1 MFSGI
6 VEAIGEVVSIRD
18 EGANRTFCMTAPF
31 AHELK
36 VDQSVAHNGVCLTV
50 TRAEKNIYDVVAIQE
65 TLQRTNLGAWK
76 CGDKVNL
83 ERSLRLG
90 DRIDGHMVQGHV
102 DGMVQCIRIEE
113 QSGSWK
119 LYFDKKKEH
128 NNQIVAKGSVTLN
141 GVSLT
146 VVDDLP
152 QMFSVCIIP
161 YTYYHTV
168 FQFIEINDRVNI
180 EYDILG
186 KYIQKFLNKN

>member
-6 VEAIGEVVSIRD
+6 IEALGEVIAISD
-18 EGANRTFCMTAPF
+18 DGDNRTFQISAPF
-31 AHELK
+31 TNELK

-50 TRAEKNIYDVVAIQE
+50 TRADHNSYDVVAIRE
-65 TLQRTNLGAWK
+65 TLQRTNLGEWK
-76 CGDKVNL
+76 KGHIVNL

-102 DGMVQCIRIEE
+102 DGVVKCLNINE

-119 LYFDKKKEH
+119 FSFTKEPDRE
-128 NNQIVAKGSVTLN
+128 NQIVAKGSVTLN

-146 VVDDLP
+146 VVDDVSE
-152 QMFSVCIIP
+152 MFSVCIIP
-161 YTYYHTV
+161 YTYEHTV
-168 FQFIEINDRVNI
+168 FQYIKPNDHVNI

-186 KYIQKFLNKN
+186 KYIQKMLNKN